1 MYQKSTIPQGEDM
14 QTGARTPNES
24 RSAAIDPSTAASG
37 RAPQRVDDPRRAF
50 EERRL
55 DAFRSHGFVGVGR
68 RIPDLAG
75 RQTYVLINGESP
87 CPTVLVHGGAG
98 NTVEWADLAP
108 KLVGP
113 VVIPDR
119 PGFGLS
125 YPNDYR
131 RVDYRADA
139 ARWLLE
145 LADGLGVDQI
155 DLVGNSMGGFFAI
168 AFAAAY
174 PERVRR
180 LVLCGAP
187 AGLFPK
193 IGVFLQLWATPGIGA
208 LISKIRFRDTE
219 TLRKR
224 LFGSYL
230 LHPERVAAD
239 LLDVALLGINL
250 PGTADTN
257 RAILQAVA
265 TVRGWRPDMRLDGAL
280 AALTVPTLFVWGD
293 SDQLSHADIAH
304 DLTTRMPDAH
314 VNVIPDAGHIPHL
327 DQPGPVAAALN
338 EFLGQPDHRSRRP

>member
-1 MYQKSTIPQGEDM
+1 MT
-14 QTGARTPNES
+14 TGAATPADS
-24 RSAAIDPSTAASG
+24 RAAAVDPRAGVSG
-37 RAPQRVDDPRRAF
+37 PSLHGVDDDRRRVF

-55 DAFRSHGFVGVGR
+55 AAFRRHGFVGVGR
-68 RIPDLAG
+68 RIPDVAG
-75 RQTYVLINGESP
+75 RETYALISGESP
-87 CPTVLVHGGAG
+87 CPTVLIHGGAG
-98 NTVEWADLAP
+98 TTVEWADVAP

-145 LADGLGVDQI
+145 LADGLAVDQI

-168 AFAAAY
+168 AFATAH

-180 LVLCGAP
+180 LVLCGSP

-193 IGVFLQLWATPGIGA
+193 IGIFLQLWATPGIGA

-230 LHPERVAAD
+230 VHPERVATD
-239 LLDVALLGINL
+239 LLEVALLGINL
-250 PGTADTN
+250 PGAADTN

-265 TVRGWRPDMRLDGAL
+265 TVRGWRPEMRLDDAL
-280 AALTVPTLFVWGD
+280 ATLAVPTLFAWGE
-293 SDQLSHADIAH
+293 SDQLAHADTAEA
-304 DLTTRMPDAH
+304 LTTRMPDAR
-314 VNVIPDAGHIPHL
+314 ISMIADAGHIPHL

-338 EFLGQPDHRSRRP
+338 EFLRQPSH

>member
-1 MYQKSTIPQGEDM
+1 M
-14 QTGARTPNES
+14 QTGATTPADS
-24 RSAAIDPSTAASG
+24 GAGDLGLASSPYSVG
-37 RAPQRVDDPRRAF
+37 VDDPRRLF

-55 DAFRSHGFVGVGR
+55 AAFRRRGFVGGVR
-68 RIPDLAG
+68 RIPDRAG
-75 RQTYVLINGESP
+75 RETYVLISGESP
-87 CPTVLVHGGAG
+87 CPTVLLHGGAG
-98 NTVEWADLAP
+98 NTVEWADVAP
-108 KLVGP
+108 MLVGP

-139 ARWLLE
+139 AQWLLE
-145 LADGLGVDQI
+145 LVDGLGVEQI

-168 AFAAAY
+168 AFATAH

-180 LVLCGAP
+180 LALCGSP

-193 IGVFLQLWATPGIGA
+193 IGMFLQLWATPGIGA

-230 LHPERVAAD
+230 VHPDRVATD
-239 LLDVALLGINL
+239 LLEVALLGINL

-265 TVRGWRPDMRLDGAL
+265 TLRGWRPEMRLDDAL
-280 AALTVPTLFVWGD
+280 ATLAVPTLFAWGD
-293 SDQLSHADIAH
+293 SDQIAHADIAEA
-304 DLTTRMPDAH
+304 LTRRMPDARISM
-314 VNVIPDAGHIPHL
+314 IPDAGHIPHL

-338 EFLGQPDHRSRRP
+338 EFLRQPSD